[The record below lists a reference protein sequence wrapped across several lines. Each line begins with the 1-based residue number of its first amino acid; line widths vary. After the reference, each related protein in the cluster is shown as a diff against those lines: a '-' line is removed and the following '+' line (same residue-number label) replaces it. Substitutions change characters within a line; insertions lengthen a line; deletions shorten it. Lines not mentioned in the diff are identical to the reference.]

1 MRKTDRH
8 TETRHEYGSLVNGV
22 ISGLETW
29 AVYSDAETN
38 EVLAEIIVPVVST
51 TNSE

>member
-22 ISGLETW
+22 ISGLDTW

-38 EVLAEIIVPVVST
+38 EVLAELIVPVIK
-51 TNSE
+51 